1 MTVRRSRLAPLALL
15 SAAVLF
21 LSSCSEDATDQMSSD
36 FNTAVDG
43 MLPNLWVTLTQ
54 VVIFIAVA
62 VTIYFMAYKPVK
74 RILTKRQDYVVK
86 NIKDSESQKANADVY
101 YDQAKKSVAVAQ
113 KQALDIVAQ
122 ARLQAEQNTE
132 KAQKD
137 LSDSI
142 EKQKE
147 QAHKDILAERDRV
160 LKGAYNQVLDT
171 ALTASKTIL
180 GREVNEKDS
189 QKIVDQFIQ
198 DMDDGSK

>member
-54 VVIFIAVA
+54 VAIFIAVA
-62 VTIYFMAYKPVK
+62 VTIYFLAYKPVK

-101 YDQAKKSVAVAQ
+101 YDQAKKTVVTAQ

-147 QAHKDILAERDRV
+147 QAHKDILDERERV

-180 GREVNEKDS
+180 GREVDANDS
-189 QKIVDQFIQ
+189 KKIVDQFIQ

>member
-62 VTIYFMAYKPVK
+62 VTIYFLAYKPVK